1 MLCTHIKH
9 LPLLFVAVALVSCAT
24 PGSAPIAQS
33 AGARD
38 GSSEAKAIIV
48 PKTGEI
54 TGVTYEYEYIR
65 SHYPGAQPV
74 TQALSIDN
82 AGKAYDAI
90 TFKTPDGKQHT
101 LYFDIQRFFGHL
113 P

>member
-1 MLCTHIKH
+1 MLTARMKH
-9 LPLLFVAVALVSCAT
+9 AALVLIVAAFASCAT
-24 PGSAPIAQS
+24 PGSPPS
-33 AGARD
+33 AKTASGRD

-54 TGVTYEYEYIR
+54 SGVAYEYQSIR
-65 SHYPGAQPV
+65 LHYPGAEPV
-74 TQALSIDN
+74 MQSLSIDN

-90 TFKTPDGKQHT
+90 TIKTRGGKQRT
-101 LYFDIQRFFGHL
+101 LYFDIQRFFGKL

>member
-1 MLCTHIKH
+1 MKH
-9 LPLLFVAVALVSCAT
+9 LALPFFAAALLSCAT
-24 PGSAPIAQS
+24 PGTSPTTS
-33 AGARD
+33 GTRD
-38 GSSEAKAIIV
+38 GSSEARAIIV

-54 TGVTYEYEYIR
+54 TGVAYEYEYIR

-74 TQALSIDN
+74 SQALSIDD

-90 TFKTPDGKQHT
+90 TFKARDGKQHT

>member
-1 MLCTHIKH
+1 MKH
-9 LPLLFVAVALVSCAT
+9 LFSVLVAAALVSCAT
-24 PGSAPIAQS
+24 PGAAPTS
-33 AGARD
+33 GVRD

-54 TGVTYEYEYIR
+54 TGVAYEYQYIR

-74 TQALSIDN
+74 SQALSIDA

>member
-1 MLCTHIKH
+1 MLSARIKQ
-9 LPLLFVAVALVSCAT
+9 LPVFVIAAALASCAT
-24 PGSAPIAQS
+24 PGPAPAS
-33 AGARD
+33 GVRD

-54 TGVTYEYEYIR
+54 TGVAYEYEYIR
-65 SHYPGAQPV
+65 SHYPGARPID
-74 TQALSIDN
+74 QALSIDN

-90 TFKTPDGKQHT
+90 RFKTPDGKQHT

>member
-1 MLCTHIKH
+1 MKH
-9 LPLLFVAVALVSCAT
+9 VALLLLATVLVSCAT
-24 PGSAPIAQS
+24 PGAAPTAQQ

-54 TGVTYEYEYIR
+54 TGVAYEYQYIR
-65 SHYPGAQPV
+65 SHYPGAEPV
-74 TQALSIDN
+74 MQSLSIDD

-90 TFKTPDGKQHT
+90 TIKTRDAKQRT
-101 LYFDIQRFFGHL
+101 LYFDI
-113 P
+113 

>member
-1 MLCTHIKH
+1 MKH
-9 LPLLFVAVALVSCAT
+9 FVLLLSSVTLVSCAT
-24 PGSAPIAQS
+24 PGSAPS
-33 AGARD
+33 GHTTGGRD

-54 TGVTYEYEYIR
+54 IGVAYEYQYIR

-74 TQALSIDN
+74 MQSLSIDD

-101 LYFDIQRFFGHL
+101 LYFDIQRFFGKL